1 MEIVLVIVGVIAI
14 ISLYDYFTTK
24 NWQQVTSS
32 TRNEVV
38 FKNRNKDY
46 GAFALRRDYD
56 KTLLYVIGGVVG
68 TIGLMSFTLMSGKE
82 VVKNVIEPKL
92 PPVYDTIPLIF
103 EPKQK
108 HAVEPVKHKK
118 QDNGAQPDNPVEPL
132 HFQFTNDST
141 DVKKL
146 PVQDDSLGTQT
157 PNPVKPGGG
166 DPWGEPG
173 PGGGGTGTGN
183 PDPPVESVNIIHDD
197 HEVDKD
203 AKFNG
208 SLQLYISNN
217 FVVPQGDFDE
227 MVEGT
232 CYLKFVINQDGSI
245 SNVQVEK
252 GVPYC
257 TSCDKEALRVVKKMP
272 NWIPAEIKGKPV
284 RSYARLPIKISF

>member
-68 TIGLMSFTLMSGKE
+68 TIGLMSFTLISGKE
-82 VVKNVIEPKL
+82 ATTPEVVVVPKIDEDTTVI
-92 PPVYDTIPLIF
+92 IF
-103 EPKQK
+103 DKK
-108 HAVEPVKHKK
+108 VDKVEPEKHKT

-166 DPWGEPG
+166 DPWKELGS
-173 PGGGGTGTGN
+173 GGGGTGTGN
-183 PDPPVESVNIIHDD
+183 PDPPVEPVTLIREG
-197 HEVDKD
+197 HEVDED
-203 AKFNG
+203 AIFNG
-208 SLQLYISNN
+208 SLQLYISKN

-232 CYLKFVINQDGSI
+232 CYLKFVINEDGSI
-245 SNVQVEK
+245 SNVMVEK

-272 NWIPAEIKGKPV
+272 NWIPAKVKGKPV